1 MLKEMLSEPFMQR
14 ALILALLM
22 GPFCALM
29 GVFVTARKLSFFSET
44 LAHSSLTGVALGFWW
59 GLSDPT
65 FTQILFSVFIAFGV
79 IWLKENT
86 KLLTDAIMAVVLSGS
101 VAAGVVI
108 LSLMKGYRG
117 ELHRYLFG
125 DILATGS
132 VQVVA
137 GGIIVVLGTLFLFSK
152 MRSLTLLTLNEELA
166 KVSGVRVRGL
176 NYIFLL
182 FLTLTVAFSVQLLGI
197 ILVTSLL
204 VVPAA
209 AGRNL
214 AHNLRQHLILGVCIG
229 FFSSGLGVILSYYFD
244 LPCGPVMALTSIV
257 FFILSVLASL
267 VLKVFKRSN

>member
-14 ALILALLM
+14 ALTLALLM

-65 FTQILFSVFIAFGV
+65 LTQILFSVFIAFGV

-182 FLTLTVAFSVQLLGI
+182 FLTLT
-197 ILVTSLL
+197 
-204 VVPAA
+204 
-209 AGRNL
+209 NL
-214 AHNLRQHLILGVCIG
+214 AHNLRQHLMLGVCIG